1 MAIAAINRLG
11 SGRNPIKHN
20 ELRFREL
27 FKNKTPMVTNTAGV
41 VFYPFSLFAGIFTDE
56 LYFIF
61 ITKITL
67 PICSPSQ
74 ATHPSPK
81 GEEQRSFFYLI
92 ILYSYFTIALTA
104 ASPST
109 ATTTIPAGA
118 EIVASS
124 EERTVLAIV

>member
-1 MAIAAINRLG
+1 
-11 SGRNPIKHN
+11 
-20 ELRFREL
+20 
-27 FKNKTPMVTNTAGV
+27 MVTNTAGV

-109 ATTTIPAGA
+109 DTTTIPAGA

-124 EERTVLAIV
+124 EERTVLATF